1 MNWFCYSKC
10 AVVMI
15 WFDFVLLHLLLICCT
30 LSYLRY
36 IAGDWALHGLLLW
49 LLLLLPHVPLV
60 LGLLIKV
67 W

>member
-1 MNWFCYSKC
+1 
-10 AVVMI
+10 MI